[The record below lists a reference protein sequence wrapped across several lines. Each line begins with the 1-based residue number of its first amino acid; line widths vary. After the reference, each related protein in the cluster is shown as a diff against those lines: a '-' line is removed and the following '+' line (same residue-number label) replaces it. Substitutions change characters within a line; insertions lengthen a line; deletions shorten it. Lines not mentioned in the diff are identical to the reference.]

1 MHDLKNNYNK
11 EEEQL
16 LCPICEIEEDA
27 RAYVLKCGRD

>member
-27 RAYVLKCGRD
+27 RAYVLKSGRD